1 MPHVLFFTHQ
11 ATHPLFLVFF
21 VLYVLSSDGQ
31 EGTWTA
37 AAREGCRC
45 QLAV

>member
-1 MPHVLFFTHQ
+1 MPPVPSFTHP
-11 ATHPLFLVFF
+11 ATHPLFLVFD
-21 VLYVLSSDGQ
+21 LYVLSSDGQ